1 MNELWQALYNRL
13 TGAAAITAQLSS
25 GTAVYDTQ
33 APAGAA
39 YPLII
44 FQQQAWPVETVDPRR
59 REDAYVL
66 IKAISPNSF
75 AEAGR
80 IDAAIDAAL
89 DGKLLTVAGH
99 VNIWCRRTEQ
109 IRYLET
115 DPAGKN
121 YYHAGGIYRIRL
133 AH

>member
-1 MNELWQALYNRL
+1 MNELWQALHARL
-13 TGAAAITAQLSS
+13 SGTPALTALLSS
-25 GTAVYDTQ
+25 AEAVYDTQ
-33 APAGAA
+33 APPGAL
-39 YPLII
+39 YPLVT
-44 FQQQAWPVETVDPRR
+44 FSQQAWPVETVDPHR

-66 IKAISPNSF
+66 VKAISATSF
-75 AEAGR
+75 KDAGA

-89 DGKLLTVAGH
+89 DSQPLTVAGH
-99 VNIWCRRTEQ
+99 TNIWLRRTEQ
-109 IRYLET
+109 VRYTET